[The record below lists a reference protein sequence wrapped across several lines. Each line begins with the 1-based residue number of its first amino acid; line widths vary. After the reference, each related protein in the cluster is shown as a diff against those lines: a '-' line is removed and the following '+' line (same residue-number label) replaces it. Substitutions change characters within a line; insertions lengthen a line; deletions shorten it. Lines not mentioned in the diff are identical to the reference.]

1 MYSKTSEALRW
12 LGYLVLA
19 IWVVNGIFVMFLLGR
34 IDTIVHSDLY
44 NHGLQFSVEWANP
57 YWESIQLIYGLLGLP
72 MILSMLVLVAMVI
85 RSRNRSS
92 NNAKLEAESG
102 TEPDE
107 SEPRKNEFENASP
120 FSVGEEVSTDQKS
133 SKMGSLREPLL
144 VEPGADADVKKAND
158 ATNWCP
164 NCGKVFSKPMVMLDF
179 VGGKTRLVN
188 VCPYCSHV
196 LGEALG

>member
-19 IWVVNGIFVMFLLGR
+19 IWIVNGIFVMFLLGR

-44 NHGLQFSVEWANP
+44 NHGLQFSLEWANP

-72 MILSMLVLVAMVI
+72 MILSMLVFVAMVI

-107 SEPRKNEFENASP
+107 SEPRKNELENAPP

-133 SKMGSLREPLL
+133 SKMGSLREPVL
-144 VEPGADADVKKAND
+144 VEPGAEVDVGKAND
-158 ATNWCP
+158 AANWCP